1 MLFALLFL
9 TLLFS
14 LQSLFC
20 KLYAGHTTQ
29 TDHAVVPVVFSV
41 FYGVFTALATFC
53 FAGFRFSPSAQ
64 TLWIGI
70 LNGAMLFLYNFSL
83 IRASDQGSYAFTLIS
98 ALFGGVILPMFAS
111 AVLWHERL
119 TLLQW
124 IGTAITLISFWVI
137 NADSI
142 SLKGAGRS
150 FFFWCLCLFLANG
163 LYSVLMA
170 AQQRALAGMQRS
182 EMIIV
187 TFAVSALIAFVY
199 LAVTKRRETGLAFRT
214 GRKGGL
220 FAVLSCIIATAATN
234 LYVYLLSH
242 INLSVLS
249 AVNNGGTLILSVFYA
264 FLLFHEKPSSIRIAG
279 MALSLI
285 GIILLSI

>member
-1 MLFALLFL
+1 MLFALFFL

-20 KLYAGHTTQ
+20 KLYASHTTQ

-41 FYGVFTALATFC
+41 CYGGFTALATLC
-53 FAGFRFSPSAQ
+53 LSGFAFAPTAQ
-64 TLWIGI
+64 TIWMGI

-98 ALFGGVILPMFAS
+98 AMFGGVIVPLFAS

-119 TLLQW
+119 MLLQW

-137 NADSI
+137 NADTL
-142 SLKGAGRS
+142 SLKGAKRS

-163 LYSVLMA
+163 LYSILMA
-170 AQQRALAGMQRS
+170 AQQRALAGTQRS
-182 EMIIV
+182 EMITI
-187 TFAVSALIAFVY
+187 TFAVSALIALVY
-199 LAVTKRRETGLAFRT
+199 LVVTKRGAVRHVFRI
-214 GRKGGL
+214 GWKGGL
-220 FAVLSCIIATAATN
+220 FAALSCVIATAAAN

-242 INLSVLS
+242 INVSVLA
-249 AVNNGGTLILSVFYA
+249 AVNNGGVLVLSVIYA
-264 FLLFHEKPSSIRIAG
+264 FLFFHEKPSSLRIAG

-285 GIILLSI
+285 GIVLLSI

>member
-1 MLFALLFL
+1 
-9 TLLFS
+9 
-14 LQSLFC
+14 
-20 KLYAGHTTQ
+20 
-29 TDHAVVPVVFSV
+29 
-41 FYGVFTALATFC
+41 
-53 FAGFRFSPSAQ
+53 
-64 TLWIGI
+64 
-70 LNGAMLFLYNFSL
+70 MLFLYNFSL

-199 LAVTKRRETGLAFRT
+199 LAVT
-214 GRKGGL
+214 
-220 FAVLSCIIATAATN
+220 N

-249 AVNNGGTLILSVFYA
+249 AVNHGGTLILSVFYA

-285 GIILLSI
+285 GIILLFI